1 MAKEKKFMTCDGN
14 EATAYVASMFS
25 EVAAIYPITPSSPM
39 AEHIDEW
46 ASQGRTNMFGEKVK
60 VVEMQSEA
68 GAAGAVHGSLQ
79 AGALTTTYTASQ
91 GLLLMIPNM
100 YKIAG
105 ELLPGVFHV
114 SARALAS
121 HALSIFGDH
130 QDIYATR
137 QTGFAFLASSSVQ
150 ECMDLAGVAHLAAIK
165 SRVPFCHFFD
175 GFRTSHEIQKIE
187 AIDMEDLKALVD
199 MDALQAYRQRALNPE
214 HPVTRGTAQNP
225 DVYFQAREACN
236 PYYDA
241 VPDIVNGYMQKIS
254 ALTGREYKPF
264 TYYGDPNAEYVVVA
278 MGSITETLIETIDYL
293 AAQGKK
299 NVGLITVHLFRPF
312 SAKYLLDVL
321 PKTAKRI
328 CVLDRSKE
336 PGAVG
341 EALYLDVVEVL
352 SHMEARPEVIC
363 GRYGLSSK
371 DTTPAHMLSVIQNMQ
386 LDKPMNK
393 FTVGIVDDLTHH
405 SLPVLPEIS
414 TSPEG
419 TYSCKFYGLG
429 ADGTVGANKNT
440 IKIIGGT
447 TDKYCQA
454 YFSYDSKKSG
464 GFTCS
469 HLRFGDKKIMSP
481 YLVTTPDF
489 VACHVAPYIFK
500 YPMLRGLKKGG
511 TFLLNSW
518 WDVEETKKQLPNAMK
533 KYMAE
538 NDINFYIINAT
549 KIAEEIGLG
558 NRTNTILQSA
568 FFKIS
573 GVIPYE
579 KAVEEMKKA
588 IVKSYGKK
596 GENIV
601 NMNFAAVDRG
611 ADYVKVEIPADWK
624 NLEDDGKIGK
634 REGVRPDFIKNIVDV
649 VNDQKGDDLPV
660 SAFKDMADGTFPA
673 GTSRYEKRGIAS
685 HVPAWDSSKCIQCN
699 QCSYVCPHAAIRPF
713 VMNEAEVAGLPAGT
727 ATIKAIGKEFE
738 GMQFRMQVSVLDCTG
753 CGNCVDICPAKEKAL
768 SMRPLLE
775 QEEQA
780 KIWDYM
786 VEHVS
791 SKADRIEVSKTV
803 KNSQFAQP
811 LFEFSGACAGCGET
825 PYIKLITQL
834 FGDRM
839 MVANATG
846 CSSIYGGSFPS
857 SPYCT
862 NACGCGPAWANSLFE
877 DNAEFGLGM
886 ATAVRQMRDR
896 LQMLMKQAM
905 EDPKCPDS
913 TKELFNT
920 WIENR
925 ENAEKTKE
933 VAPKIR
939 EALKGVDC
947 PVCKQILE
955 LSQYLIKK
963 SQWIFGGDGWA
974 YDIGY
979 GGLDHVL
986 ASGENVNV
994 LVLDTEVYS
1003 NTGGQASKSTP
1014 MGAIAQ
1020 FAASGK
1026 RVRKKDLGA
1035 IAMTYGYVYVAQVA
1049 MGANQ
1054 SQYLKV
1060 LREAEAYQG
1069 PSLIIAYAPCINHG
1083 VKAGMG
1089 HSQLEEKKAV
1099 ECGYW
1104 HLWHYNPEL
1113 ANAGQNPFQLDSK
1126 EPDWSKF
1133 NDFINGEVRFNSLK
1147 KLFPAEADEL
1157 FKACQDNAQWRYN
1170 QYKRFAAED
1179 WSNAKNE

>member
-1 MAKEKKFMTCDGN
+1 M
-14 EATAYVASMFS
+14 
-25 EVAAIYPITPSSPM
+25 
-39 AEHIDEW
+39 
-46 ASQGRTNMFGEKVK
+46 
-60 VVEMQSEA
+60 
-68 GAAGAVHGSLQ
+68 
-79 AGALTTTYTASQ
+79 
-91 GLLLMIPNM
+91 
-100 YKIAG
+100 
-105 ELLPGVFHV
+105 
-114 SARALAS
+114 
-121 HALSIFGDH
+121 ALS
-130 QDIYATR
+130 R
-137 QTGFAFLASSSVQ
+137 
-150 ECMDLAGVAHLAAIK
+150 K
-165 SRVPFCHFFD
+165 
-175 GFRTSHEIQKIE
+175 
-187 AIDMEDLKALVD
+187 
-199 MDALQAYRQRALNPE
+199 
-214 HPVTRGTAQNP
+214 
-225 DVYFQAREACN
+225 
-236 PYYDA
+236 
-241 VPDIVNGYMQKIS
+241 
-254 ALTGREYKPF
+254 
-264 TYYGDPNAEYVVVA
+264 
-278 MGSITETLIETIDYL
+278 
-293 AAQGKK
+293 
-299 NVGLITVHLFRPF
+299 
-312 SAKYLLDVL
+312 
-321 PKTAKRI
+321 
-328 CVLDRSKE
+328 
-336 PGAVG
+336 
-341 EALYLDVVEVL
+341 
-352 SHMEARPEVIC
+352 
-363 GRYGLSSK
+363 
-371 DTTPAHMLSVIQNMQ
+371 
-386 LDKPMNK
+386 
-393 FTVGIVDDLTHH
+393 
-405 SLPVLPEIS
+405 
-414 TSPEG
+414 
-419 TYSCKFYGLG
+419 
-429 ADGTVGANKNT
+429 
-440 IKIIGGT
+440 
-447 TDKYCQA
+447 
-454 YFSYDSKKSG
+454 
-464 GFTCS
+464 
-469 HLRFGDKKIMSP
+469 
-481 YLVTTPDF
+481 
-489 VACHVAPYIFK
+489 
-500 YPMLRGLKKGG
+500 
-511 TFLLNSW
+511 
-518 WDVEETKKQLPNAMK
+518 
-533 KYMAE
+533 
-538 NDINFYIINAT
+538 
-549 KIAEEIGLG
+549 
-558 NRTNTILQSA
+558 
-568 FFKIS
+568 
-573 GVIPYE
+573 
-579 KAVEEMKKA
+579 
-588 IVKSYGKK
+588 
-596 GENIV
+596 
-601 NMNFAAVDRG
+601 
-611 ADYVKVEIPADWK
+611 
-624 NLEDDGKIGK
+624 
-634 REGVRPDFIKNIVDV
+634 
-649 VNDQKGDDLPV
+649 
-660 SAFKDMADGTFPA
+660 
-673 GTSRYEKRGIAS
+673 
-685 HVPAWDSSKCIQCN
+685 
-699 QCSYVCPHAAIRPF
+699 
-713 VMNEAEVAGLPAGT
+713 
-727 ATIKAIGKEFE
+727 
-738 GMQFRMQVSVLDCTG
+738 
-753 CGNCVDICPAKEKAL
+753 
-768 SMRPLLE
+768 PLLE
-775 QEEQA
+775 REDPA
-780 KIWDYM
+780 KGWDYRG
-786 VEHVS
+786 EQVS
-791 SKADRIEVSKTV
+791 CKAERIEVSKTV

-955 LSQYLIKK
+955 LSQYLVKK

-1133 NDFINGEVRFNSLK
+1133 NDFINGEVRFNSLTAST
-1147 KLFPAEADEL
+1147 P
-1157 FKACQDNAQWRYN
+1157 
-1170 QYKRFAAED
+1170 
-1179 WSNAKNE
+1179 